1 MRSRPDLDVVR
12 DWVTQ
17 TEPIFG
23 PDAPR
28 THQGAGFVTA
38 RAWWHD
44 CHDFLELTD
53 RLKELL
59 RGAHVCALQGGYTHD
74 DADLVAQIR
83 TALGKTDRS
92 DTETETAAA
101 TPDVVRPTC
110 PSPTGGR

>member
-1 MRSRPDLDVVR
+1 MSSWIAGLCWRGSRG
-12 DWVTQ
+12 W
-17 TEPIFG
+17 
-23 PDAPR
+23 APAAR
-28 THQGAGFVTA
+28 RFRFVTA